1 MMFQVLSSRF
11 QDLFRRLRGEGKL
24 EERHITGGIRDLRRA
39 LLEADVNLRVVQV
52 FLRNVKERAMGEKL
66 TESWTP
72 VRKLQAIVQDEL
84 VNLLSGK
91 NMALKIPSSKGGVI
105 LLVGLQGAGKTAT
118 AAKLGRYICRQ
129 GRNAVTVCADTRR
142 PAARQQLEKL
152 SEKAGVRF
160 FSPSRAREGLHPKE
174 ICREAV
180 AEARNG
186 QGGVVILDTAGRL
199 HVDSHLMAELKEI
212 RDTVHPDEVLFVA
225 DAMTGQDVVRSS
237 QAFQEEIG
245 LSGVVLTKMDGDA
258 RGGAALSIV
267 SVTGIPIKFIGTG
280 EGKDDL
286 DVFSPERMAARILGM
301 GDLQGF
307 LEKVESTIGGEPAR
321 VSNPDFDLEQVR
333 RQLRKLRKAGP
344 IQRLIEMLP
353 GVNFPADVSGSND
366 QLRETLAILDSMTP
380 GERNRPDIMNGDRRR
395 RVARGSGTRVETVNR
410 FLKQFAQIRKFMRRM
425 PGGNMPG
432 TWKKALKTSTR

>member
-1 MMFQVLSSRF
+1 
-11 QDLFRRLRGEGKL
+11 
-24 EERHITGGIRDLRRA
+24 
-39 LLEADVNLRVVQV
+39 
-52 FLRNVKERAMGEKL
+52 
-66 TESWTP
+66 
-72 VRKLQAIVQDEL
+72 
-84 VNLLSGK
+84 
-91 NMALKIPSSKGGVI
+91 
-105 LLVGLQGAGKTAT
+105 
-118 AAKLGRYICRQ
+118 
-129 GRNAVTVCADTRR
+129 
-142 PAARQQLEKL
+142 
-152 SEKAGVRF
+152 
-160 FSPSRAREGLHPKE
+160 
-174 ICREAV
+174 
-180 AEARNG
+180 
-186 QGGVVILDTAGRL
+186 
-199 HVDSHLMAELKEI
+199 ELKEI

-353 GVNFPADVSGSND
+353 GVNFPGDVSGSND